1 MIIIFDYDAGVFDDE
16 SLAIRPATPSPKVV
30 VQIPN
35 VKKNIS
41 AKLNFKI
48 LVGNRGSSNVF
59 HVFEEIF
66 MLPKFSIE
74 ERRLII
80 TFFSAMRLA
89 PCERLML
96 MIAGNSCGVRPTA
109 SASENRK
116 ESRTGRA
123 RKTLMQKIA
132 ITRTRVISIRK

>member
-66 MLPKFSIE
+66 MLPKFSMFYLLKTTLKD
-74 ERRLII
+74 RA
-80 TFFSAMRLA
+80 TGCVKFKK
-89 PCERLML
+89 P
-96 MIAGNSCGVRPTA
+96 
-109 SASENRK
+109 
-116 ESRTGRA
+116 SR
-123 RKTLMQKIA
+123 MQQ
-132 ITRTRVISIRK
+132 V